1 MARGNCIL
9 VEPEPKGR
17 FEEITVVGTPKPG
30 TVMSIIPN
38 VSVYTTGGRT
48 SMEPAGTT
56 AANSTFSGMAAD
68 GDRIPICVLL
78 SSADP
83 CGAAAPPFKGPTDA
97 YATGERGV
105 VYYPIAGEELNM
117 ILKDET
123 GTGAGEDYVI
133 GSKLIVDDG
142 TGKLVQSVG
151 TPESEPFL
159 CLELKTDLAADYL
172 AWVQYTGH

>member
-1 MARGNCIL
+1 MALGNMIL
-9 VEPEPKGR
+9 LEAEPKGR

-30 TVMSIIPN
+30 TVMSVIPN
-38 VSVYTTGGRT
+38 VSTYTVGGRT

-56 AANSTFSGMAAD
+56 AANSTYSGMAAD

-78 SSADP
+78 CNADP
-83 CGAAAPPFKGPTDA
+83 CGGAAPPFKGQTDA

-105 VYYPIAGEELNM
+105 VYYPIAGEELNV
-117 ILKDET
+117 ILLDQS
-123 GTGAGEDYVI
+123 GTAAGEDFVI

-151 TPESEPFL
+151 TPESEPFIAM
-159 CLELKTDLAADYL
+159 ETKADLAADYL
-172 AWVQYTGH
+172 MQVQYTGY